1 MLKNFINSTLEQYS
15 GNSYNSKNSDSSGNS
30 DNTDN
35 TDNKDNYK
43 CDNIT
48 ETFKLPIY
56 YQPGKK
62 LINNY
67 LIDDLELT
75 STKDNSNNSMYDYI
89 FNPNDNFSKRIA
101 NVWSEYYVSDKLFLE
116 DSKRLYKRYSKLL
129 DNDSE
134 ENKENNENI
143 ENIENKENKENMKNI
158 EEIWSSIKNDDSFL
172 MRYQYLEW
180 SILQPLNCSAP
191 FLFLLSIYT
200 LSSPVFSFITP
211 IFFLI
216 LPYLLLKSQK
226 VNITWS
232 KYYEILKQMIKRNSL
247 GKVLMDFNSTSL
259 NEKGY
264 FLMTIAIYFYQM
276 YQNAMV
282 CYNFYKNS
290 KLINYKL
297 TTIHNFIKN
306 NIKKTDNLL
315 SYTNNLTTYND
326 FNKTTLKHRNN
337 LEKFNKYIADLLP
350 LSMKPTEILKIGGK
364 MKVFYLLY
372 TREDFSKSLNYAFGI
387 SGYLS
392 NIENLQKQI
401 NNNNLNYV
409 RFAKSTKFIKA
420 CYPPLINQKKNIKN
434 TYKLNKNY
442 LITGPNAA
450 GKTTFIKT
458 SLLNILFS
466 QQLGVG
472 FFRKGFLKPYDYLH
486 CYINIPDT
494 SGRDSL
500 FQAEARRCKD
510 ILEVVSSNQ
519 KARHFCVFDELYSG
533 TNPYEATAAAYGY
546 LEHLSKMKNIQF
558 ILTTH
563 YINLCEDLNK
573 NKQIQ
578 NYHMDTVVKPDKQIE
593 YKYLLT
599 KGISGIKG
607 GINVL
612 LDLNYPKNI
621 TDIAEKY
628 LIDSK

>member
-1 MLKNFINSTLEQYS
+1 MFKNILNKTLEQYYSYSNNSDNSDNSDNS
-15 GNSYNSKNSDSSGNS
+15 GNSES
-30 DNTDN
+30 T
-35 TDNKDNYK
+35 DNYK
-43 CDNIT
+43 CENIT
-48 ETFKLPIY
+48 ETFKLPIC
-56 YQPGKK
+56 YQPNKK
-62 LINNY
+62 IINNY

-75 STKDNSNNSMYDYI
+75 SSKDISNNSMYEYL
-89 FNPNDNFSKRIA
+89 FKPTNNFSKTIA
-101 NVWSEYYVSDKLFLE
+101 NSWSKYYVNDKLFLE
-116 DSKRLYKRYSKLL
+116 DSKRLYKRYSKVSNIDE
-129 DNDSE
+129 DNQD
-134 ENKENNENI
+134 NQDNQDKEGVESV
-143 ENIENKENKENMKNI
+143 ESV
-158 EEIWSSIKNDDSFL
+158 WSSIKNDDSFL

-180 SILQPLNCSAP
+180 KLLQPLNTSST
-191 FLFLLSIYT
+191 FLFLLSLYS
-200 LSSPVFSFITP
+200 LSSPIFSFITP

-216 LPYLLLKSQK
+216 LPFLLLKTQK
-226 VNITWS
+226 VPITWD
-232 KYYEILKQMIKRNSL
+232 KYYEILKSMFKRNSL
-247 GKVLMDFNSTSL
+247 GKVLLDFNSTSL

-264 FLMTIAIYFYQM
+264 FLITLALYFYQM
-276 YQNAMV
+276 YQNVMV
-282 CYNFYKNS
+282 CYRFYTNS
-290 KLINYKL
+290 KLINYNL
-297 TTIHNFIKN
+297 TTIHDFIKN
-306 NIKKTDNLL
+306 NIKQTDNLL
-315 SYTNNLTTYND
+315 SYTNNLTTYTQ
-326 FNKTTLKHRNN
+326 FNKVTINHRNN
-337 LEKFNKYIADLLP
+337 LEKFNKYIANMLP
-350 LSMKPTEILKIGGK
+350 LSMKPTELLKIGKK
-364 MKVFYLLY
+364 MKAFYLLY
-372 TREDFSKSLNYAFGI
+372 TNEQFSKSMEYAFGI

-392 NIENLQKQI
+392 NIENLQRQI
-401 NNNNLNYV
+401 TNRNISFV

-420 CYPPLINQKKNIKN
+420 SYPPLINQNKNVKN

-472 FFRKGFLKPYDYLH
+472 FFRKGFIKPYDYLH

-510 ILEVVSSNQ
+510 ILEAVSSNP

-578 NYHMDTVVKPDKQIE
+578 NYHMDTIVKPNKQIE
-593 YKYLLT
+593 YKYILT

-612 LDLNYPKNI
+612 LELNYPENI
-621 TDIAEKY
+621 TNVAEKY